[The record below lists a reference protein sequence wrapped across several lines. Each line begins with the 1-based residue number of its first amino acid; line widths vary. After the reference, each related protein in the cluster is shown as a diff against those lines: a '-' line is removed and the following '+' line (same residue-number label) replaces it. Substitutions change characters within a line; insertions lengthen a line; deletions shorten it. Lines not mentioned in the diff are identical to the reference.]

1 MILERFK
8 VPEKDQVLVS
18 EAALR
23 RTVAQIFEKLG
34 VSADDAADAADV
46 VTMTDLGGVETH
58 AVPNLLRAYV
68 RDYKA
73 GKLDPRPGW
82 RIVRESPGTAVI
94 DAERRLGIIV
104 GPKAMRLAID
114 KARTVGVGVVTV
126 YNSGHFGAIGHFA
139 MQAAQQNMVGV
150 CFTGAGLSVVP
161 TFAAKPMLGTN
172 PIAVAAPARREAPM
186 LFDAATSAIAG
197 NKIRLAIRL
206 GSPLLP
212 GWVTDKEGNPIT
224 EEKPVFDRDEYHQLP
239 LGGTREQGSH
249 KGYGF
254 ALMAEVLSTVL
265 AGALPTMLA
274 PGGGSKN
281 HFAAYNIEAFTDLE
295 QFKDTMDRMLETLR
309 TAMVQLDQR
318 DAAAIAPVVDTAA
331 AELGRLDVLVN
342 NAGWNI
348 GVPFRDL
355 DGLTADLWDH
365 INEVNLRGPFFLA
378 RAAARHL
385 RARGAGRIVNV
396 ASVAGLRPAGS
407 SIAYAVSKAGLIH
420 LTRCLAVALAPEVT
434 VNCVAPGLMEGTRM
448 AKRLPAEVVEST
460 RRLAVLQRS
469 TAVEDVAAQVVAFC
483 RADSVTGQVL
493 NIDGGVHFH

>member
-8 VPEKDQVLVS
+8 VPQKDQVLVS

-23 RTVAQIFEKLG
+23 RTVTQIFEKLG
-34 VSADDAADAADV
+34 VRADDAADAADV
-46 VTMTDLGGVETH
+46 LTMTDLRGVETH
-58 AVPNLLRAYV
+58 GVSNMLRAYV
-68 RDYKA
+68 RDYRA

-104 GPKAMRLAID
+104 GSKAMRLAID

-126 YNSGHFGAIGHFA
+126 YNSGHFA

-309 TAMVQLDQR
+309 TAPPAPGQERVLYPGLSEAEELQKRRAKGIPLHKEVLQWFGECTR
-318 DAAAIAPVVDTAA
+318 ELGIAP
-331 AELGRLDVLVN
+331 
-342 NAGWNI
+342 
-348 GVPFRDL
+348 
-355 DGLTADLWDH
+355 
-365 INEVNLRGPFFLA
+365 LA
-378 RAAARHL
+378 
-385 RARGAGRIVNV
+385 
-396 ASVAGLRPAGS
+396 
-407 SIAYAVSKAGLIH
+407 SIS
-420 LTRCLAVALAPEVT
+420 
-434 VNCVAPGLMEGTRM
+434 
-448 AKRLPAEVVEST
+448 
-460 RRLAVLQRS
+460 
-469 TAVEDVAAQVVAFC
+469 
-483 RADSVTGQVL
+483 
-493 NIDGGVHFH
+493 